1 MKKGIT
7 ISLILM
13 GAFIGVGFA
22 SGKELVTFFARFG
35 KFAIFLA
42 LIAGL
47 FFGLIVWLKI
57 KTENS
62 YNKIGKL
69 FDSFFVVCSFIVVSA
84 MLAGIIDIDKNFG
97 FKNYI
102 ISVILIL
109 VCLILVSI
117 GVKSIEKINK
127 IFIPTIIITI
137 ILIAVLQIRQ
147 NNLSVNKNLITI
159 SANANKLQAIGFMLL
174 YVGMNILTISPVL
187 DLVKTKLTTNK
198 EKNVCCICFGLFIA
212 LLLVVCVAMLLV
224 AKNFDSSMPLLAIA
238 LNVSVVIGSFYKILI
253 TMGLVT
259 TLISSAI
266 VVKEKIMNMFNIS
279 NNFIASMLL
288 FIAGFSVSLI
298 GFANIIN
305 IIYPLIGIVG
315 IVYFIYTILTY
326 LKMRK

>member
-35 KFAIFLA
+35 EFAIFLA

-84 MLAGIIDIDKNFG
+84 MLAGIIEINKNFG

-102 ISVILIL
+102 LSVILIL

-117 GVKSIEKINK
+117 GVKSIEKINTV
-127 IFIPTIIITI
+127 FIPTIIITI

-147 NNLSVNKNLITI
+147 NNLNLNKNLITI

-198 EKNVCCICFGLFIA
+198 EKNVCCVCFGLFIA
-212 LLLVVCVAMLLV
+212 LLLVVCVAMLVV

-288 FIAGFSVSLI
+288 FIAGFSVGLI